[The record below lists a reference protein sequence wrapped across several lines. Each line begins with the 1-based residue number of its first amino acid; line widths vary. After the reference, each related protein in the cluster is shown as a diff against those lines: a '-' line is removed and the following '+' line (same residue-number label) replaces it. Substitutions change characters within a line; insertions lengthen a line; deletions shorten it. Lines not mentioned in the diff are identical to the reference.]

1 MSSDSQIRV
10 LETVVE
16 RIDTSIE
23 KLTEVSNNIGKLLAV
38 HDERI
43 NTLEKGYDRAT
54 DEIKDLHSRITTI
67 SREICDKLDQIED
80 SLEKRITSHADNSE
94 KLHKELKTELEVKLR
109 SLDSRINILETWR
122 WLIIG
127 GAAVLGFISDKIFKL
142 FN

>member
-1 MSSDSQIRV
+1 MSVDSQIKV
-10 LETVVE
+10 LENVVE

-23 KLTEVSNNIGKLLAV
+23 KLTEVSNSIGKLLAV

-80 SLEKRITSHADNSE
+80 SLEKRIITHSDNSE
-94 KLHKELKTELEVKLR
+94 KLHKELKSELEVKLR

-122 WLIIG
+122 WIVIG
-127 GAAVLGFISDKIFKL
+127 GAAVLGYIADKLIKIFS
-142 FN
+142 

>member
-1 MSSDSQIRV
+1 MSAESQIKV
-10 LETVVE
+10 LENVVE

-23 KLTEVSNNIGKLLAV
+23 KLTEVSNSIGKLLAV

-80 SLEKRITSHADNSE
+80 SLEKRIRTHSDNSE
-94 KLHKELKTELEVKLR
+94 KLHKELKAELEVKLR
-109 SLDSRINILETWR
+109 SLDSRINLLETWR
-122 WLIIG
+122 WVIVG
-127 GAAVLGFISDKIFKL
+127 GAVVLGYIADKLTNL

>member
-1 MSSDSQIRV
+1 MSAESQIKV
-10 LETVVE
+10 LENVVE

-23 KLTEVSNNIGKLLAV
+23 KLTEVSNSIGKLLAV

-80 SLEKRITSHADNSE
+80 SLEKRIITHSDNSE
-94 KLHKELKTELEVKLR
+94 KLHKELKAELEVKLR
-109 SLDSRINILETWR
+109 SLDSRINLLETWR
-122 WLIIG
+122 WVIVG
-127 GAAVLGFISDKIFKL
+127 GAVVLGYIADKLTNL

>member
-1 MSSDSQIRV
+1 MSVESQIKV
-10 LETVVE
+10 LENVVE

-23 KLTEVSNNIGKLLAV
+23 KLTEVSNSIGKLLAV

-80 SLEKRITSHADNSE
+80 SLEKRIITHSDNSE
-94 KLHKELKTELEVKLR
+94 KLHKELKSELEVKLR

-122 WLIIG
+122 WVVIG
-127 GAAVLGFISDKIFKL
+127 GAAVLGYIADKIFKL
-142 FN
+142 LN